1 MRRHVTF
8 AAATAGIM
16 LLLAAPAQLA
26 AQDPAHAGMHGPQ
39 TTGAA
44 SPDASR
50 LGGQAAFATIAEVI
64 RLLEA
69 DSTTDWSTVDLER
82 LRAHL
87 ADMDA
92 VTLHAQVA
100 REDLP
105 NGARFTVRGDAATV
119 AAARRMATSHTPT
132 LHEERGWEMRVS
144 DAGAPLVVTV
154 TAPDSA
160 ASTRIRALGLVGL
173 LATGD
178 HHAMHHVAIARG
190 QIATRD

>member
-1 MRRHVTF
+1 MRRHITF
-8 AAATAGIM
+8 TAATAGIM

-26 AQDPAHAGMHGPQ
+26 AQDHAHAGMHGQ
-39 TTGAA
+39 QATGAA
-44 SPDASR
+44 SPDAAR

-92 VTLHAQVA
+92 VTLRAQVA
-100 REDLP
+100 REDVP
-105 NGARFTVRGDAATV
+105 NGARFTVRGDATTL
-119 AAARRMATSHTPT
+119 AAARRMATAHAPM
-132 LHEERGWEMRVS
+132 LRGERGWEMRVS

-154 TAPDSA
+154 TGPDSA
-160 ASTRIRALGLVGL
+160 AATRIRALGLVGL
-173 LATGD
+173 LGTGE
-178 HHAMHHVAIARG
+178 HHALHHVAIARG
-190 QIATRD
+190 QLAAHR